1 MSDTPNLKNRLVS
14 LDFFRGLVMFLLIAE
29 FAHLFEV
36 LMESGNEQL
45 TAVMDFMF
53 HHAKWE
59 GLHFWDLVQPFFMF
73 IVGVSIPLS
82 YANRKK
88 KGDSE
93 TAIRNHAFRRA
104 FLLLL
109 FGWGLYCIGPQKIV
123 FQFDNVLAQLSF
135 TYLISFLLLK
145 QSSSIQIGVGLLCIV
160 ISDLLYRFFP
170 VVGFDQAFV
179 AGENFGAW
187 FNIFISGYEYG
198 GHWAAFNALPTAA
211 HTLWGVV
218 AGKWLMDNT
227 AQSEKL
233 KRLVIAGAVAL
244 VIGYLTTF
252 FTPVIKRISTT
263 SFVLLSAGW
272 TFLALALCYWLI
284 DVKQIIK
291 KTFVF
296 RVVGVNP
303 LFIYLFAS
311 LGGGGLFLKV
321 IRPFSNSLIGGFSP
335 WLADLFSGF
344 AVLYG
349 LWYLC
354 NWLFKKQ
361 IFIKI

>member
-1 MSDTPNLKNRLVS
+1 MSEVTKLTNRLVS

-45 TAVMDFMF
+45 TAVMDFLF

-88 KGDSE
+88 KGASE
-93 TAIRNHAFRRA
+93 KEIRTHAFRRA

-135 TYLISFLLLK
+135 TYLLSFLVLK
-145 QSSSIQIGVGLLCIV
+145 QSSTVQIGLGFLCIL

-218 AGKWLMDNT
+218 AGKWLMDT
-227 AQSEKL
+227 SLPSEKL
-233 KRLVIAGAVAL
+233 KRLLMAGAVAFVL
-244 VIGYLTTF
+244 GYCTTF

-272 TFLALALCYWLI
+272 TFVALTLCYWLI
-284 DVKQIIK
+284 DVKQYLK

-311 LGGGGLFLKV
+311 LGGGGLFLKI
-321 IRPFSNSLIGGFSP
+321 IRPFASGIFEGVSP
-335 WLADLFSGF
+335 WLAELISGF
-344 AVLYG
+344 GVLFG

-354 NWLFKKQ
+354 YWLFKKQ

>member
-1 MSDTPNLKNRLVS
+1 MKKSSTYN
-14 LDFFRGLVMFLLIAE
+14 
-29 FAHLFEV
+29 
-36 LMESGNEQL
+36 
-45 TAVMDFMF
+45 TAAGFV
-53 HHAKWE
+53 
-59 GLHFWDLVQPFFMF
+59 
-73 IVGVSIPLS
+73 
-82 YANRKK
+82 
-88 KGDSE
+88 
-93 TAIRNHAFRRA
+93 
-104 FLLLL
+104 
-109 FGWGLYCIGPQKIV
+109 CI
-123 FQFDNVLAQLSF
+123 L
-135 TYLISFLLLK
+135 
-145 QSSSIQIGVGLLCIV
+145 

-218 AGKWLMDNT
+218 AGKWLMENSSYAD
-227 AQSEKL
+227 KL
-233 KRLVIAGAVAL
+233 KRLIISGVIALAL
-244 VIGYLTTF
+244 GYLSTF

-291 KTFVF
+291 KTYVF
-296 RVVGVNP
+296 RTVGVNP

-311 LGGGGLFLKV
+311 LGGGGLFLKIV
-321 IRPFSNSLIGGFSP
+321 RPFSNSIIGSFSP
-335 WLADLFSGF
+335 WLADLVSGIV
-344 AVLYG
+344 VLYG
-349 LWYLC
+349 LWFLC
-354 NWLFKKQ
+354 DWLYKKQ

>member
-1 MSDTPNLKNRLVS
+1 MTLTKLENRLVS
-14 LDFFRGLVMFLLIAE
+14 IDFFRGFVMFLLIAE
-29 FAHLFEV
+29 FAHVYEV
-36 LMESGNEQL
+36 LMDSGSENL
-45 TAVMDFMF
+45 TATINFLF

-82 YANRKK
+82 YDNRKK

-93 TAIRNHAFRRA
+93 KQIRNHAFRRS
-104 FLLLL
+104 FLLLF
-109 FGWGLYCIGPQKIV
+109 FGWIYYCVGPEKIV

-145 QSSSIQIGVGLLCIV
+145 QSFSIQIMASLSFIL

-198 GHWAAFNALPTAA
+198 GHWAAFNAIPTTS
-211 HTLWGVV
+211 HTLWGVI
-218 AGKWLMDNT
+218 AGRWLMSNT
-227 AQSEKL
+227 NHEKKL
-233 KRLVIAGAVAL
+233 KRLLGAAFLAL
-244 VIGYLTTF
+244 ILGYGTAF

-263 SFVLLSAGW
+263 SFVLLSGGW
-272 TFLALALCYWLI
+272 TFFALAFCYWLI
-284 DVKQIIK
+284 DVKQVIK

-311 LGGGGLFLKV
+311 LGGGGLILKIV
-321 IRPFSNSLIGGFSP
+321 KPFSSSLISRFSP
-335 WLADLFSGF
+335 WIADLISGF
-344 AVLYG
+344 VVLFG
-349 LWYLC
+349 LWYIC
-354 NWLFKKQ
+354 YWLYKKG

>member
-1 MSDTPNLKNRLVS
+1 
-14 LDFFRGLVMFLLIAE
+14 MFLLIVE

-36 LMESGNEQL
+36 LMESGNAQFS
-45 TAVMDFMF
+45 AAMDFLF

-82 YANRKK
+82 FANRKK
-88 KGDSE
+88 RGASE
-93 TAIRNHAFRRA
+93 KAIRNHAFRRA

-109 FGWGLYCIGPQKIV
+109 FGWGLYCIGPEKIV

-145 QSSSIQIGVGLLCIV
+145 QSSTVQIAMGFLCIL

-211 HTLWGVV
+211 HTFGEL
-218 AGKWLMDNT
+218 
-227 AQSEKL
+227 
-233 KRLVIAGAVAL
+233 
-244 VIGYLTTF
+244 
-252 FTPVIKRISTT
+252 
-263 SFVLLSAGW
+263 
-272 TFLALALCYWLI
+272 
-284 DVKQIIK
+284 
-291 KTFVF
+291 
-296 RVVGVNP
+296 
-303 LFIYLFAS
+303 
-311 LGGGGLFLKV
+311 
-321 IRPFSNSLIGGFSP
+321 
-335 WLADLFSGF
+335 
-344 AVLYG
+344 
-349 LWYLC
+349 
-354 NWLFKKQ
+354 
-361 IFIKI
+361 

>member
-1 MSDTPNLKNRLVS
+1 MSENKLNNRLVS
-14 LDFFRGLVMFLLIAE
+14 LDFFRGVIMFLLIAE

-36 LMESGNEQL
+36 LTNSGNEKL
-45 TAVMDFMF
+45 TAIMDFLF
-53 HHAKWE
+53 HHAQWE

-73 IVGVSIPLS
+73 IVGVSIPFS

-88 KGDSE
+88 KGANE
-93 TAIRNHAFRRA
+93 AQIRNHAFRRA
-104 FLLLL
+104 FLLLF
-109 FGWGLYCIGPQKIV
+109 FGWALYCIGPEKIV

-145 QSSSIQIGVGLLCIV
+145 QASTVQIMVGFICIL

-170 VVGFDQAFV
+170 IVGYDQAFV

-187 FNIFISGYEYG
+187 FNILISGYEYG

-218 AGKWLMDNT
+218 AGKWLMENSK
-227 AQSEKL
+227 QSEKI
-233 KRLVIAGAVAL
+233 KRLVITAVVLLAL
-244 VIGYLTTF
+244 GFITSI

-263 SFVLLSAGW
+263 SFVLLSGGW
-272 TFLALALCYWLI
+272 TFLALTLCYWLI

-296 RVVGVNP
+296 RIVGVNP

-321 IRPFSNSLIGGFSP
+321 IRPFSNSFIGGFSP
-335 WLADLFSGF
+335 WLADLTSGF
-344 AVLYG
+344 VVLFG
-349 LWYLC
+349 LWHVCY
-354 NWLFKKQ
+354 WLFKKQ

>member
-1 MSDTPNLKNRLVS
+1 VKSIDLNQRLAS
-14 LDFFRGLVMFLLIAE
+14 LDFFRGFVMFLLIAE

-36 LMESGNEQL
+36 LRNSGNEQL
-45 TAVMDFMF
+45 TVVVDFLF

-93 TAIRNHAFRRA
+93 VKIRRHAFQRA
-104 FLLLL
+104 LLLLL
-109 FGWGLYCIGPQKIV
+109 FGWGLYCVGPEKIV

-145 QSSSIQIGVGLLCIV
+145 QASWLQITLGFAFIL

-170 VVGFDQAFV
+170 VTGFDQAFV
-179 AGENFGAW
+179 AGQNFGTW
-187 FNIFISGYEYG
+187 FNILISGYEYG
-198 GHWAAFNALPTAA
+198 GHWAAFNAIPTTA

-218 AGKWLMDNT
+218 AGKWLMENT
-227 AQSEKL
+227 SASEKL
-233 KRLVIAGAVAL
+233 KKLILAGIIAMTL
-244 VIGYLTTF
+244 GYLTF
-252 FTPVIKRISTT
+252 SFTPVIKRIATT

-272 TFLALALCYWLI
+272 TFLALAFCYWLI
-284 DVKQIIK
+284 DIKGLVKKIL
-291 KTFVF
+291 VF

-311 LGGGGLFLKV
+311 LGGGGLFLK
-321 IRPFSNSLIGGFSP
+321 IIKPFSNSVIGGFSS
-335 WLADLFSGF
+335 WWADLSSGLF
-344 AVLYG
+344 VLFG

-354 NWLFKKQ
+354 YWLFKQK

>member
-1 MSDTPNLKNRLVS
+1 MILEEKLKNRLAS
-14 LDFFRGLVMFLLIAE
+14 LDFFRGFVMFLLIAE
-29 FAHLFEV
+29 FAHLFDV
-36 LMESGNEQL
+36 FMESGNEQI
-45 TAVMDFMF
+45 TALSSFLF

-82 YANRKK
+82 YRNRKK
-88 KGDSE
+88 KGASE
-93 TAIRNHAFRRA
+93 NEIRNHAFRRA

-135 TYLISFLLLK
+135 TYILAFLLLR
-145 QSSSIQIGVGLLCIV
+145 QSNVVYIAVSILCIV
-160 ISDLLYRFFP
+160 VSDLLYRFFP
-170 VVGFDQAFV
+170 VVGFDQAFT

-211 HTLWGVV
+211 HTLLGVV
-218 AGKWLMDNT
+218 AGRWLMGESS
-227 AQSEKL
+227 QKEKL
-233 KRLVIAGAVAL
+233 KRLLLAGIIML
-244 VIGYLTTF
+244 VLGYLSSL

-263 SFVLLSAGW
+263 SFVLLSGGW
-272 TFLALALCYWLI
+272 TFLALAFFYWLI
-284 DVKQIIK
+284 DVKQLLQN
-291 KTFVF
+291 TFFF

-311 LGGGGLFLKV
+311 LGGGQLLLKI
-321 IRPFSNSLIGGFSP
+321 IRPFSKSLIGGFSP
-335 WLADLFSGF
+335 YLSDLISGLF
-344 AVLYG
+344 VLFG
-349 LWYLC
+349 LWYMC
-354 NWLFKKQ
+354 YWLYKKQ

>member
-1 MSDTPNLKNRLVS
+1 MSASKLENRLVS

-36 LMESGNEQL
+36 LMHSGSEQL
-45 TAVMDFMF
+45 TAVVDFLF
-53 HHAKWE
+53 HHAQWK

-82 YANRKK
+82 YANRRL
-88 KGDSE
+88 KGASE
-93 TAIRNHAFRRA
+93 TQIRNHAFRRA
-104 FLLLL
+104 LLLLL
-109 FGWGLYCIGPQKIV
+109 FGWSLNCIGPEKIV

-135 TYLISFLLLK
+135 TYLITFLLLK
-145 QSSSIQIGVGLLCIV
+145 QSSAVQITTGFVCIL

-198 GHWAAFNALPTAA
+198 GHWAAFNALPTVA

-218 AGKWLMDNT
+218 AGKWLMENT
-227 AQSEKL
+227 EQTEKL
-233 KRLVIAGAVAL
+233 KRLLIAGVVVL
-244 VIGYLTTF
+244 VLGYLTTF

-263 SFVLLSAGW
+263 SFVLLSGGW
-272 TFLALALCYWLI
+272 TFLALAVCYWLI
-284 DVKQIIK
+284 DVRQVIK

-303 LFIYLFAS
+303 LLIYLFAS
-311 LGGGGLFLKV
+311 LGGGGLFLKI
-321 IRPFSNSLIGGFSP
+321 IRPFSNSFIVGFSP
-335 WLADLFSGF
+335 WLADLVSGF
-344 AVLYG
+344 VVLLG

-354 NWLFKKQ
+354 YWLYKKQ

>member
-1 MSDTPNLKNRLVS
+1 MTSTKLNNRLVS

-36 LMESGNEQL
+36 LMESGNPHL
-45 TAVMDFMF
+45 TATMDFLF

-73 IVGVSIPLS
+73 IVGVSIPFS
-82 YANRKK
+82 YANRKRR
-88 KGDSE
+88 GDSE
-93 TAIRNHAFRRA
+93 KQIRNHALRRA

-109 FGWGLYCIGPQKIV
+109 FGWGLYCIGPEKIV

-145 QSSSIQIGVGLLCIV
+145 QSSNVQITAGFICIV

-170 VVGFDQAFV
+170 VAGFDQAFV

-218 AGKWLMDNT
+218 AGKWLMENT
-227 AQSEKL
+227 PQAEKL
-233 KRLVIAGAVAL
+233 KRLLIAGVVTL
-244 VIGYLTTF
+244 ILGYLSTF
-252 FTPVIKRISTT
+252 FTPIIKRISTT
-263 SFVLLSAGW
+263 SFVLLSGGW
-272 TFLALALCYWLI
+272 TILALVLCYWLI
-284 DVKQIIK
+284 DVKQLIK
-291 KTFVF
+291 KTFLF
-296 RVVGVNP
+296 RIVGVNP

-311 LGGGGLFLKV
+311 LGGGGLFLK
-321 IRPFSNSLIGGFSP
+321 IIKPFSNSLIGGFSP
-335 WLADLFSGF
+335 WLADLTSGF
-344 AVLYG
+344 VVLLG
-349 LWYLC
+349 LWYVC
-354 NWLFKKQ
+354 YWLYKNQ

>member
-1 MSDTPNLKNRLVS
+1 MNEVNQLKNRLAS

-36 LMESGNEQL
+36 LMESGSEQL
-45 TAVMDFMF
+45 TAVIDFLF
-53 HHAKWE
+53 HHAQWE

-82 YANRKK
+82 YANRKR
-88 KGDSE
+88 KGDTE
-93 TAIRNHAFRRA
+93 QQIRNHAFQRS

-145 QSSSIQIGVGLLCIV
+145 QSSTVQIASGFVCIL

-170 VVGFDQAFV
+170 VAGFDQAFV

-187 FNIFISGYEYG
+187 FNILITGYEYG
-198 GHWAAFNALPTAA
+198 GHWAAFNFLPTAA

-218 AGKWLMDNT
+218 AGNWLMENSNHAD
-227 AQSEKL
+227 KL
-233 KRLVIAGAVAL
+233 KRLLIAGIVTL
-244 VIGYLTTF
+244 ILGYLTTF

-263 SFVLLSAGW
+263 SFVLLSGGW
-272 TFLALALCYWLI
+272 TFLALSLCYWLI
-284 DVKQIIK
+284 DVKGILK

-296 RVVGVNP
+296 KVVGVNP

-311 LGGGGLFLKV
+311 LGGGGLFLKI
-321 IRPFSNSLIGGFSP
+321 IRPFSTSIIGGVSP
-335 WLADLFSGF
+335 WLAELISGLGVLF
-344 AVLYG
+344 G

-354 NWLFKKQ
+354 YWLYKKQ
-361 IFIKI
+361 IFIRI